1 MARSSRK
8 NAQLFVL
15 NNEFSIYETGVY
27 CRLSVE
33 DNGKADGDSI
43 ENQKDYIKDYLKNN
57 SEFHFHDFYIDNGRI
72 YIECSEAA
80 TIRIHSDKHPTKVF
94 NFDEGRGKIN

>member
-8 NAQLFVL
+8 NAELFVL

-43 ENQKDYIKDYLKNN
+43 ENQKDYIMDYLKNN
-57 SEFHFHDFYIDNGRI
+57 SEFHFHEFYIDNG
-72 YIECSEAA
+72 YSG
-80 TIRIHSDKHPTKVF
+80 TNF
-94 NFDEGRGKIN
+94 NRPGFNALLEEVKAGNVGTYL